1 MKLKE
6 TTIERSTL
14 QVYQRLITSDRTLKH
29 FALRHTSKHSLAL
42 QNQPHYNNSVSISY
56 FIITSIHKHISSL
69 CLEIHTYHVAISVY
83 ASTNINN
90 EYKNLSQRN
99 KKINGWPIEK
109 TL

>member
-14 QVYQRLITSDRTLKH
+14 QVYQRLITCDRTLKH
-29 FALRHTSKHSLAL
+29 FALRHASKQSLAL
-42 QNQPHYNNSVSISY
+42 QNQPHYTNSVSVSY
-56 FIITSIHKHISSL
+56 SIITGIHKHIPSL
-69 CLEIHTYHVAISVY
+69 CLEIHTYHVAIIIY
-83 ASTNINN
+83 ALTNINN

-99 KKINGWPIEK
+99 KKINGGPIEK